1 MGCVKL
7 WILYPGPPNY
17 EAYGRCAREQHIL
30 LKVYR
35 ELKGAIAMVTGPDLG
50 ITLPPGC
57 IHAVFTLRG
66 GLTPGLEF
74 SSSQSMGVAE
84 QVYAMNKRIQT
95 EIGAAEQQALIE
107 AIIMGF
113 RSSKTTCQRSAAQH
127 LCSRF
132 AELKR
137 LSGYRR
143 IFQELM
149 DAASHVSDQCWCCG
163 ERWVSHPV
171 AHLKK
176 SQAQDSAS

>member
-17 EAYGRCAREQHIL
+17 KDYERCAREQHIL

-50 ITLPPGC
+50 ITLPS
-57 IHAVFTLRG
+57 IFTLRG

-74 SSSQSMGVAE
+74 SSSQSMGVAK
-84 QVYAMNKRIQT
+84 QAYAMNKRIQT
-95 EIGAAEQQALIE
+95 ETSAAEQQALIE

-127 LCSRF
+127 LCSHF
-132 AELKR
+132 AGLKR
-137 LSGYRR
+137 LSGYKR

-149 DAASHVSDQCWCCG
+149 DAASHVSDQCRCCG
-163 ERWVSHPV
+163 ERWVGHSV
-171 AHLKK
+171 KHLHK
-176 SQAQDSAS
+176 SQAQESEP